1 MQARRVT
8 CIFAAF
14 LLAAFPLRAQ
24 TVSTGATVSTDAA
37 GARIVAP
44 ERLRQG
50 DPLLAWIVEEAA
62 GAQTTGLEARLVD
75 ATGKACSSPRCFA
88 ASALLDGGSGSPLS
102 AEKTPQV
109 TVRPGVR
116 LGGRPHGDIA
126 RPASRRLQAPRGRLL
141 GDRRRR
147 AEELSR
153 RDDRAERGQLE
164 AQDPAR
170 ASARSRRRGSFTP
183 SSTT

>member
-14 LLAAFPLRAQ
+14 LLAAFPLQAQ
-24 TVSTGATVSTDAA
+24 TVPTGATVSTDAA
-37 GARIVAP
+37 GSRIVAP

-75 ATGKACSSPRCFA
+75 ATGKTVFVAPCFA

-109 TVRPGVR
+109 TVRPGSALAGVLMAISPDLPPGAYKLLAAGSSATVVVVPRSFPDETIALNEANSR
-116 LGGRPHGDIA
+116 LRTRPSERKVEEA
-126 RPASRRLQAPRGRLL
+126 RKL
-141 GDRRRR
+141 
-147 AEELSR
+147 
-153 RDDRAERGQLE
+153 
-164 AQDPAR
+164 
-170 ASARSRRRGSFTP
+170 TP
-183 SSTT
+183 SSTP